1 MKGSKLPSKG
11 DVLSYFLHLHE
22 EKKLTIR
29 KASTAVIEK
38 IAKFWDRA
46 SIPVGHKN
54 KIIEKVEKMKAEFKT
69 DVPLVVH
76 WDDKLMQDLTS
87 NVHVDRLPII
97 VSGSGVKQ
105 LLTVAKLTN
114 GTGQSQAN
122 AVVTALEEWGLT
134 ENVIGMSF
142 DTTASNTGQKKC
154 ILIEAKL
161 EKALLY
167 FACRDH
173 FLEVVI
179 GAVFSVLMGESQGP
193 DILLFKRFQ
202 AQWETIDMSQFQTG
216 VDNEEVFQLIGDQK
230 ADILDWAHRALEN
243 QKQLRDDY
251 RELLEISIIF
261 LGDIPSRGIHFQAP
275 GAMHRARWMAKVI
288 YSLKT

>member
-1 MKGSKLPSKG
+1 M
-11 DVLSYFLHLHE
+11 
-22 EKKLTIR
+22 
-29 KASTAVIEK
+29 
-38 IAKFWDRA
+38 
-46 SIPVGHKN
+46 GHKN
-54 KIIEKVEKMKAEFKT
+54 KIIEKVEKLKAEFKT

-76 WDDKLMQDLTS
+76 WDGKLMQDLTS

-142 DTTASNTGQKKC
+142 DTTASNTGRKNGAC

-161 EKALLY
+161 EKDLLY
-167 FACRDH
+167 FACRHH

-179 GAVFSVLMGESQGP
+179 GAVFSVLMGASQGP

-202 AQWETIDMSQFQTG
+202 AQWETIDKSQFQTG

-230 ADILDWAHRALEN
+230 ADILDGHIGHFKTKSILEM
-243 QKQLRDDY
+243 
-251 RELLEISIIF
+251 IIASF
-261 LGDIPSRGIHFQAP
+261 WRFQ
-275 GAMHRARWMAKVI
+275 
-288 YSLKT
+288 

>member
-1 MKGSKLPSKG
+1 MFSAT
-11 DVLSYFLHLHE
+11 FLHLHK

-46 SIPVGHKN
+46 SIPMGHKN
-54 KIIEKVEKMKAEFKT
+54 KIIEKVEKLKAEFKT

-76 WDDKLMQDLTS
+76 WDGKLMQDLTS

-142 DTTASNTGQKKC
+142 DTTASNTG
-154 ILIEAKL
+154 
-161 EKALLY
+161 
-167 FACRDH
+167 R
-173 FLEVVI
+173 
-179 GAVFSVLMGESQGP
+179 
-193 DILLFKRFQ
+193 
-202 AQWETIDMSQFQTG
+202 
-216 VDNEEVFQLIGDQK
+216 
-230 ADILDWAHRALEN
+230 
-243 QKQLRDDY
+243 
-251 RELLEISIIF
+251 
-261 LGDIPSRGIHFQAP
+261 
-275 GAMHRARWMAKVI
+275 
-288 YSLKT
+288 